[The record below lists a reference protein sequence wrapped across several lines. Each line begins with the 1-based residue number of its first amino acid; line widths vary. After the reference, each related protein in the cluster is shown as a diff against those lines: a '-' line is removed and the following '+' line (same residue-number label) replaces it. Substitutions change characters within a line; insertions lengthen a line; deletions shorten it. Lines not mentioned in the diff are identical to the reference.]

1 MKISLAQ
8 AQHLADEALRRIG
21 YPDPDIPII
30 RDHLLDSEL
39 RGYGIAGLA
48 RILSIA
54 DRLAGQSSSGPGSRP
69 MPPTPASSITVT
81 SPSAATAQLD
91 GKDALGYLVA
101 HEATK
106 VAIAKA
112 KASGVAAVGAHNTYY
127 TGMLSYYAEMAAAED
142 LVTIIASNCSPWV
155 APEGTYKPLVGTN
168 PFCIGVPTDGV
179 PVIYDIGTSR
189 IIHAQVL
196 LAMRKGEQLPPDT
209 AFDENGDMTTDPEKA
224 LKGALA
230 VWGGAKGSGLA
241 IAVQLLG
248 ILAGSPALPPN
259 LEDFGFFIMA
269 IDPARFRPMGDFKR
283 EVGNLITAFHTAPS
297 ISGNALRLPFE
308 RSNRRRAET
317 KAGGY
322 LEVDD
327 IVVEKLEKLISAQ

>member
-1 MKISLAQ
+1 MKIAFEEAQ
-8 AQHLADEALRRIG
+8 QLADRALREIG
-21 YPDPDIPII
+21 YQEEDIPTI

-54 DRLAGQSSSGPGSRP
+54 DRLAGKTPSSG
-69 MPPTPASSITVT
+69 IEVT
-81 SPSAATAQLD
+81 SESPTTAQLN
-91 GKDALGYLVA
+91 GKDTLGYLVA
-101 HEATK
+101 HKATK
-106 VAIAKA
+106 VAIEKA
-112 KASGVAAVGAHNTYY
+112 KACGVSAVGANNTYY

-155 APEGTYKPLVGTN
+155 APQGTYKPLVGTN

-179 PVIYDIGTSR
+179 PIIYDIGTSR
-189 IIHAQVL
+189 IIHAQVM
-196 LAMRKGEQLPPDT
+196 LAMRKNEQLPPDT
-209 AFDENGDMTTDPEKA
+209 AFDENGEMTTDPEKA

-259 LEDFGFFIMA
+259 LEEFGYFIMA
-269 IDPARFRPMGDFKR
+269 IDPAKFRPMADFKR
-283 EVGNLITAFHTAPS
+283 EVGNLITAFHTTPTLP
-297 ISGNALRLPFE
+297 GHALRLPFE

-317 KAGGY
+317 RAGGY

-327 IVVEKLEKLISAQ
+327 VVIERLEALISPQ

>member
-1 MKISLAQ
+1 MRITLEKAGR
-8 AQHLADEALRRIG
+8 LADDALRRIG
-21 YPDPDIPII
+21 YPAADIPTI

-54 DRLAGQSSSGPGSRP
+54 DRLAARSAGSFAPASS
-69 MPPTPASSITVT
+69 SSITVT
-81 SPSAATAQLD
+81 SQSATTAQLD
-91 GKDALGYLVA
+91 GHDALGYLVA
-101 HEATK
+101 HEATR

-112 KASGVAAVGAHNTYY
+112 KAEGIAAVGAHNTYY
-127 TGMLSYYAEMAAAED
+127 TGMLSYYAEMAAAAD

-168 PFCIGVPTDGV
+168 PFCIGVPTAGGGV
-179 PVIYDIGTSR
+179 PPIIYDIGTSR

-209 AFDENGDMTTDPEKA
+209 AWDEHGNMTTVPEEA

-230 VWGGAKGSGLA
+230 VWAGAKGSGLA

-248 ILAGSPALPPN
+248 ILAGSPALPPD

-269 IDPARFRPMGDFKR
+269 IDPAKFRPMGDFKR

-297 ISGNALRLPFE
+297 MTGSALRLPFE

-317 KAGGY
+317 RAAGY

>member
-1 MKISLAQ
+1 MKITLNK
-8 AQHLADEALRRIG
+8 AQHLADDALRKLG
-21 YPDPDIPII
+21 YTSEDIPTI

-54 DRLAGQSSSGPGSRP
+54 DRLSG
-69 MPPTPASSITVT
+69 TPASTIETT
-81 SPSAATAQLD
+81 SESPTTAQLD
-91 GKDALGYLVA
+91 GKDTLGYLVA
-101 HEATK
+101 HKATK
-106 VAIAKA
+106 LAIDKA
-112 KASGVAAVGAHNTYY
+112 KSSGVSAVGAHNTYY

-142 LVTIIASNCSPWV
+142 LITIIASNCSPWV

-168 PFCIGVPTDGV
+168 PFCIGVPTEDV
-179 PVIYDIGTSR
+179 PIIYDIGTSR
-189 IIHAQVL
+189 IIHAQVM
-196 LAMRKGEQLPPDT
+196 LAKRKNEQLPPDT
-209 AFDENGDMTTDPEKA
+209 AFDENGEMTTDPEKA
-224 LKGALA
+224 LKGALK

-269 IDPARFRPMGDFKR
+269 IDPSKFRPMGDFKR
-283 EVGNLITAFHTAPS
+283 AVGNLITAFHTAPS
-297 ISGNALRLPFE
+297 ITGAALRLPFE

-317 KAGGY
+317 RAGGY
-322 LEVDD
+322 LEVDE
-327 IVVEKLEKLISAQ
+327 IVVQKLSSM

>member
-1 MKISLAQ
+1 MKITLEKAQ
-8 AQHLADEALRRIG
+8 QLADDALRKIG
-21 YPDPDIPII
+21 YKDEDIPTI
-30 RDHLLDSEL
+30 RDHLIDSEL

-48 RILSIA
+48 RILSIQ
-54 DRLAGQSSSGPGSRP
+54 DRLSGK
-69 MPPTPASSITVT
+69 PASSIEVT
-81 SPSAATAQLD
+81 SESATTAQLD
-91 GKDALGYLVA
+91 GKDTLGYLVA
-101 HEATK
+101 HKATTI
-106 VAIAKA
+106 AIEKA
-112 KASGVAAVGAHNTYY
+112 KSSGISAIGANNTYY

-168 PFCIGVPTDGV
+168 PFCIGVPTHGV
-179 PVIYDIGTSR
+179 PIIYDIGTSR
-189 IIHAQVL
+189 IIHAQVM
-196 LAMRKGEQLPPDT
+196 LAMRKNEQLPPDT
-209 AFDENGDMTTDPEKA
+209 AFDEHGEMTTDPEKA

-248 ILAGSPALPPN
+248 ILAGSPALPRN

-269 IDPARFRPMGDFKR
+269 IDPSKFRPMGDFKR
-283 EVGNLITAFHTAPS
+283 EVGKLITAFHTAPTLS
-297 ISGNALRLPFE
+297 SDALRLPFE

-317 KAGGY
+317 RAGGY

-327 IVVEKLEKLISAQ
+327 VVIEKLEVLISA